1 MDVVFVVMPFADI
14 SRPAMGVSLLAA
26 ETKAAGYSARI
37 AYPNI
42 DFAQT
47 LGAALYQTIASS
59 YPPEL
64 LVGEWVFAD
73 AVFGDEIPPPD
84 SYLTEI
90 FAHKLHADGETL
102 RQLWE
107 ARAHRDAFLDRCVED
122 IMADEPR
129 VVGFTTTFHQT
140 CACLAVAQRLKARP
154 DAPIVVFGGAN
165 CEGEM
170 GLQMIRAFD
179 CIDYVC
185 SGESDLSFPEL
196 LGQCLAGE
204 DGPIPGVLSRGRMDK
219 VLRSKPVMQMDALP
233 NPDFD
238 DYFRTFEGADL
249 DDRLEP
255 HLVMETS
262 RGCWWGAKHHCT
274 FCGLNGDTMAFRSKS
289 AERAHAE
296 FVELTTRYGTNKIGI
311 VDNIL
316 DMTYLRTLFPR
327 LAEEGPELDLFYEVK
342 ANLRLDQLHS
352 MRAGGMTQIQPG
364 IESFSDGVL
373 KLMEKGCTGLQNI
386 QLLRWCREVGI
397 SVAWNVLGGFPGEDP
412 EEYRTAGALMPKLTH
427 LDAPCSCARIR
438 LDRFSPFHSRAEEHG
453 FHRMRP
459 ARAYFYVFPLGRREL
474 SRLAYFFDYDYAD
487 GRQPDTYMASVHRAA
502 GAWVAAHRGEDGPPR
517 LDAHWA
523 EAGLRL
529 EDTRPGAPEGEVT
542 LTGRAAE
549 IYLICDSSARVER
562 IAEKTG
568 ATAEEVQAILDDLVE
583 RQLIVVDTG
592 RYLSLAV
599 FRTRPPEPPSI
610 EVQNAQEAPHRQ
622 QLFDLV

>member
-14 SRPAMGVSLLAA
+14 SRPAMGVSLLVA
-26 ETKAAGYSARI
+26 ETKAAGYSAKI
-37 AYPNI
+37 TYTNI

-47 LGAALYQTIASS
+47 IGSSLYQTIASA

-64 LVGEWVFAD
+64 LLGEWVFAD
-73 AVFGDEIPPPD
+73 AVFGDEIPPPE

-90 FAHKLHADGETL
+90 FAHKLRADAETL
-102 RQLWE
+102 NQLWE
-107 ARAHRDAFLDRCVED
+107 ARAHREAFLDRCVAQ
-122 IMADEPR
+122 IMADRPK

-140 CACLAVAQRLKARP
+140 SACLAVAQQLKARL
-154 DAPIVVFGGAN
+154 DAPTVVFGGAN

-196 LGQCLAGE
+196 LGHCLAGE
-204 DGPIPGVLSRGRMDK
+204 YRPVAGVLSRQRMEQPMP
-219 VLRSKPVMQMDALP
+219 SKPVMQMDALP

-238 DYFRTFEGADL
+238 DYFRTLDGSDL

-255 HLVMETS
+255 HLVIETS

-289 AERAHAE
+289 PDRAYAE
-296 FVELTTRYGTNKIGI
+296 FRELTTRYSTNKIGI

-327 LAEEGPELDLFYEVK
+327 LAEDGLNLDLFYEVK
-342 ANLRLDQLHS
+342 ANLRLDQLRA

-373 KLMEKGCTGLQNI
+373 KLMKKGCTGLQNI

-397 SVAWNVLGGFPGEDP
+397 SVAWNVLGGFPDEDP
-412 EEYRTAGALMPKLTH
+412 EEYWTAGTLMPKLTH

-438 LDRFSPFHSRAEEHG
+438 LDRFSPFHSRAEEYG
-453 FHRMRP
+453 FHKMRP
-459 ARAYFYVFPLGRREL
+459 ARAYFYVFPLGRQEL

-487 GRQPDTYMASVHRAA
+487 GRQPDSYMAPVHRAA
-502 GAWVAAHRGEDGPPR
+502 GEWVAAHRGEEDPPR
-517 LDAHWA
+517 LDAHWSD
-523 EAGLRL
+523 AGLRL
-529 EDTRPGAPEGEVT
+529 EDTRAVAPESEVT

-549 IYLICDSSARVER
+549 IYLLCDNSARVER
-562 IAEKTG
+562 IANKTG
-568 ATAEEVQAILDDLVE
+568 AAAEEVQAILDDLVE
-583 RQLIVVDTG
+583 RGLMVVDKG

-599 FRTRPPEPPSI
+599 FRSRPPEPPSI
-610 EVQNAQEAPHRQ
+610 EVQNAQEAPHRK
-622 QLFDLV
+622 QLLDLD